1 MSGRLR
7 GKVAIVTGGGGGIG
21 RATVE
26 RLAEEGATVVVA
38 DCDRDSGME
47 SAAAAGPRAIF
58 LPLDAGDEAS
68 WRELGDEVVAR
79 FGALDVLVNNAAFR
93 IPLTLDE
100 TTPGLWQRNQRVT
113 SEGVFLG
120 MKMAGIR
127 MAAGGAIVN
136 VASLAA
142 FVGLPESFPYSAA
155 KGAVRAMSRSAALH
169 FAADERRIRVNVVAP
184 GSVLTDAAALQME
197 RLGER
202 EGTGAESVLARL
214 TAAVPLKRMAE
225 PREIASA
232 IVFLASDEASFITGA
247 ELLVDGGATAV

>member
-1 MSGRLR
+1 MSGRLA

-26 RLAEEGATVVVA
+26 RFAEEGATVVVA
-38 DCDRDSGME
+38 DCDGDSGME
-47 SAAAAGPRAIF
+47 SAAAAGAGAVF
-58 LPLDAGDEAS
+58 MPLDAGDEAS
-68 WRELGDEVVAR
+68 WRELGNEVLAR

-100 TTPGLWQRNQRVT
+100 TTVDLWQRNQRVT

-120 MKMAGIR
+120 MKMASGC
-127 MAAGGAIVN
+127 MAARGAIVN

-184 GSVLTDAAALQME
+184 GSVLTDAAARQME

-202 EGTGAESVLARL
+202 EGTGADSVLARL

-225 PREIASA
+225 PREIANA
-232 IVFLASDEASFITGA
+232 IVFLASDEASFVTGA

>member
-1 MSGRLR
+1 MSGRLA

-26 RLAEEGATVVVA
+26 RFAEEGATVVVA

-47 SAAAAGPRAIF
+47 SAGAAGAGAVF
-58 LPLDAGDEAS
+58 MPLDAGDEAS
-68 WRELGDEVVAR
+68 WRELGNEVLAR

-100 TTPGLWQRNQRVT
+100 TTVDLWQRNQRVT

-120 MKMAGIR
+120 MKIAGR
-127 MAAGGAIVN
+127 CMAAGGAIVN

-184 GSVLTDAAALQME
+184 GSVLTDAAARQVE

-202 EGTGAESVLARL
+202 EGTGADSVLARL

-232 IVFLASDEASFITGA
+232 IVFLASDEASFVTGA
-247 ELLVDGGATAV
+247 ELLVDGGATAL